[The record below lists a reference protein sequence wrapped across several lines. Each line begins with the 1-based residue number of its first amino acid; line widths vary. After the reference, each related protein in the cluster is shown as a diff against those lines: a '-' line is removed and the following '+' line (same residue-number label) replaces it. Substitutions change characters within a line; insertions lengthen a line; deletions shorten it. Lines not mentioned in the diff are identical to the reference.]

1 MSLISLLAIYSL
13 IKQAPNGGKTTD
25 SASGND
31 QSSKDSS
38 KPPVSSHFSG
48 AGAVGG
54 GSATGGSGG
63 ADGGGHNNPPPTGQ
77 GDAPLTAWTEEEMAA
92 LMQAV
97 LNGNLQVISEL
108 LRQGKWDAGHFLAF
122 IRLMRDHGV
131 HLLEATNLDG
141 HTVLHLAAL
150 YGYTEVVQEIL
161 GSGVPAQPTDFAIT
175 PLHCGVCSGSREMV
189 SLLLQ
194 AGADPNAVDLDGNTP
209 LHWAVSNGHTDIV
222 QLLLQYHANP
232 VAINYSGMMPIQFT
246 QFISFPGALIQL
258 LCQYQ
263 TGPCAAVPATQQP
276 EDIAQLEQA
285 LCRVQLDQNQPVSDD
300 SDDNI
305 SVDSP

>member
-1 MSLISLLAIYSL
+1 MLRFHSTLLQSFCMATSIMLILHTPGTTADFREKPSMSLISLLAIYSL

-122 IRLMRDHGV
+122 IR
-131 HLLEATNLDG
+131 
-141 HTVLHLAAL
+141 
-150 YGYTEVVQEIL
+150 
-161 GSGVPAQPTDFAIT
+161 
-175 PLHCGVCSGSREMV
+175 
-189 SLLLQ
+189 
-194 AGADPNAVDLDGNTP
+194 
-209 LHWAVSNGHTDIV
+209 
-222 QLLLQYHANP
+222 
-232 VAINYSGMMPIQFT
+232 
-246 QFISFPGALIQL
+246 
-258 LCQYQ
+258 
-263 TGPCAAVPATQQP
+263 
-276 EDIAQLEQA
+276 
-285 LCRVQLDQNQPVSDD
+285 
-300 SDDNI
+300 
-305 SVDSP
+305 